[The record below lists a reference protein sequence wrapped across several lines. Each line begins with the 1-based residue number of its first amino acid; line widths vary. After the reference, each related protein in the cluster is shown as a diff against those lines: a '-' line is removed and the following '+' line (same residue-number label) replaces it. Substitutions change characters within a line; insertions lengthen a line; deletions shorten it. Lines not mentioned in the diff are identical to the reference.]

1 MVDVLAEWS
10 QAHGGYDVSRSLL
23 VRNWLRAMTWMAR
36 PMVARGVPADAVT
49 AAGVAAAVVAARSAR
64 RPARR
69 PAAAFVLLSA
79 VLDGLD
85 GAVARQ
91 RGSTGA
97 RGVVVDRAAD
107 RVADVLFPVALR
119 RAGCPR
125 RLAVAAGAASVAF
138 EALRDARRAAGR
150 HDIGTVTVAERPF
163 RVVAVSVGL
172 VTSPV
177 AGAVTIV
184 VMSGVGA
191 WQLVVVDRQP

>member
-64 RPARR
+64 RPA
-69 PAAAFVLLSA
+69 AALVLLSA

-150 HDIGTVTVAERPF
+150 HDIGAVTVAERPF

>member
-1 MVDVLAEWS
+1 VVDVLAEWS

-64 RPARR
+64 RPA
-69 PAAAFVLLSA
+69 AALVLLSA

-150 HDIGTVTVAERPF
+150 HDIGAVTVAERPF